1 MKRSILAFVCLIT
14 LFVSCITV
22 NAEEIEVGSTES
34 VAASSSETYTYSIG
48 GVNSAGDDFTPNV
61 DYSSTVF
68 ALMGSVNHAYKN
80 TTPTYSYL
88 SGNNPGN
95 YKRLGSKIVL
105 LTGHANGSLIE
116 LDNGS
121 TKVGVH
127 TGDSYTANSGRKYV
141 GLNSISMSNTD
152 LIMFFGCSTATGD
165 TNLCSESVSRGAK
178 SAVGTTQS
186 VVSRSGEGATWVQRF
201 IDGLYNGKN
210 IIQAGAYA
218 NNFVSSTCSMR
229 TGWTYKGSGYT
240 VVNPKSRERMSEVQ
254 DIDERFALD
263 ASIVDEDV
271 QIQFGIFND
280 NVIAEN
286 ALNFEEGLVEVVS
299 YLRGIDD
306 SFDLSNYKIS
316 MRSFSDNEGII
327 TLDYYIGSNIS
338 TTKGFTFIYCD
349 GMLTS
354 LTYNSQL
361 CSNSRSAYQTVDEDK
376 LIALVNSYETDRLN
390 MMNTLEDENAISYY
404 TYDYK
409 TNELKYVSEVYTF
422 DGEVW
427 NGNVTAVVLN

>member
-1 MKRSILAFVCLIT
+1 M
-14 LFVSCITV
+14 
-22 NAEEIEVGSTES
+22 
-34 VAASSSETYTYSIG
+34 
-48 GVNSAGDDFTPNV
+48 
-61 DYSSTVF
+61 
-68 ALMGSVNHAYKN
+68 
-80 TTPTYSYL
+80 
-88 SGNNPGN
+88 
-95 YKRLGSKIVL
+95 
-105 LTGHANGSLIE
+105 
-116 LDNGS
+116 
-121 TKVGVH
+121 GVH

-165 TNLCSESVSRGAK
+165 TNLCTESVSRGAK

-240 VVNPKSRERMSEVQ
+240 VVNPKANARMSEVQ
-254 DIDERFALD
+254 DIDARFALD

-271 QIQFGIFND
+271 QIQYGIFND
-280 NVIAEN
+280 NVIAAN
-286 ALNFEEGLVEVVS
+286 ALDFEEGLEEVVS

-316 MRSFSDNEGII
+316 MRSFNDNEGIV
-327 TLDYYIGSNIS
+327 TLDYYIGDNIS

-349 GMLTS
+349 GMLVS

-361 CSNSRSAYQTVDEDK
+361 YSNGRSTYQTVDEDNM
-376 LIALVNSYETDRLN
+376 IALVNSYEADRSST
-390 MMNTLEDENAISYY
+390 MNTSIVEDENTISYY

-409 TNELKYVSEVYTF
+409 TGELKYVSEVYTF
-422 DGEVW
+422 DGEAW
-427 NGNVTAVVLN
+427 NGNATEVILN

>member
-1 MKRSILAFVCLIT
+1 
-14 LFVSCITV
+14 
-22 NAEEIEVGSTES
+22 
-34 VAASSSETYTYSIG
+34 
-48 GVNSAGDDFTPNV
+48 
-61 DYSSTVF
+61 
-68 ALMGSVNHAYKN
+68 MGSVNHAYKN

-165 TNLCSESVSRGAK
+165 ANLCSKSVSRGAK

-306 SFDLSNYKIS
+306 SFDLSNYKTS